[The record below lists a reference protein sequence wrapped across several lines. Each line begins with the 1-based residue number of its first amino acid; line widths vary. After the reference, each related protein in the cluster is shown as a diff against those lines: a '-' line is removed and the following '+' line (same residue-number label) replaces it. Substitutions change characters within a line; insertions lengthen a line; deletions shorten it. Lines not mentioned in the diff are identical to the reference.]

1 MPQQENYYDCGIFLI
16 EFARRFCLNTPEPY
30 LTMRAANGWPY
41 MLRPTWFP
49 PSEAGE
55 SNRDALR
62 AEILS
67 LAECTKPA
75 GHAAAAAAPDPI
87 VSLVDSDDDGDG
99 AAAGGL
105 SHPPAPAVAK
115 ASARSVSLSPG
126 GAGEPL
132 TLSDD
137 E

>member
-16 EFARRFCLNTPEPY
+16 EFARRFCLNAPEPY
-30 LTMRAANGWPY
+30 LTTRAANGWPY
-41 MLRPTWFP
+41 MLRSSWFL

-67 LAECTKPA
+67 LAESTKPA
-75 GHAAAAAAPDPI
+75 GQVSAHATGPV

-99 AAAGGL
+99 GAAEGRA
-105 SHPPAPAVAK
+105 A
-115 ASARSVSLSPG
+115 ASARPSPPRPG
-126 GAGEPL
+126 GAAELPL

-137 E
+137 D

>member
-16 EFARRFCLNTPEPY
+16 EFARRFCLNTPEPH

-41 MLRPTWFP
+41 MLRSTWFP

-67 LAECTKPA
+67 LAECAKPA
-75 GHAAAAAAPDPI
+75 GQASAPAPGPI
-87 VSLVDSDDDGDG
+87 VSLVDSDDDGDD

-105 SHPPAPAVAK
+105 SHRPAPAVAT
-115 ASARSVSLSPG
+115 ATARSTSPRPG
-126 GAGEPL
+126 EAGEPL

-137 E
+137 EE